1 MKSIAKFFGF
11 CALAIFAATIFSCTN
26 FTADSQSVQSEQF
39 AQSESVAFI
48 TFASSDIS
56 RTVLPDTQS
65 TILKDFVLKGLKDG
79 ESEQKTLGSWATK
92 TELQSAVVPVGLGT
106 WTFTLS
112 ANGSGTK
119 FEGTDQKTIVIGE
132 NKLSFVLSI
141 SDAGNGNGSFNI
153 NLSFDG
159 APNASLITKAIAT
172 LENLDGSSVSG
183 VEPQTLIPENS
194 AVTFAVSSLAVE
206 TYRARVKFY
215 SGEFELAS
223 YRELV
228 QISSGLC
235 SAANRTIESFDG
247 LYTITYV
254 LNGGEFEA
262 GTTVPETF
270 SRKSLVELPTNV
282 VRSNYLFC
290 GWYTNSAC
298 SDANKITK
306 IKNSAGNI
314 TVYAK
319 YALRYANVG
328 GLECKDLAE
337 TVAAILSATGDVTVS
352 LYSGVTADDLGKS
365 GYSINETNG
374 ALSDA
379 AVESNTI
386 ASAIVR
392 TSVDSVALVVD
403 SAAGIKLNAD
413 SSLIFAGCSKLVSAD
428 LRGLDTSDATNIAG
442 LFAHCVN
449 LTTLNVSGFD
459 TSNVTD
465 MRAVFFYCNKLE
477 ALDVSGFNTS
487 KVTNMFS
494 MFCRCNSLAAL
505 DVSGF
510 NTANVTNM
518 GAMFAYCESLAVL
531 DANGFNTSKATNMR
545 SMFVHCEN
553 LLTLDVSSFDTSKVE
568 DMSYMFNSC
577 LKLEIIYASEKFVTS
592 KVVNSDYMFWQNEKL
607 VGQAGTKYASGKQD
621 ATYARIDSGSEAPG
635 YFYDSDIK
643 VYADKDGKGIR
654 FQINKPKSWGNKE
667 INWICIYCRDPSGQ
681 TTLRVYPKLDAN
693 ADRIEC
699 LYPLC
704 SAGESCK
711 FGVQFEHLE
720 DNVLLNEVSKEFKLT
735 AMGGDGGIDFSSVEH
750 TCVAK
755 YNNDGKVEVD
765 ITCNGC
771 PASLTVEKTGVVMFA
786 TDKGYWGTAKVQ
798 YFHFVEM
805 DGKQNKVIA
814 EDMEEF
820 NKQFLRRY
828 EDGLRTKFFVETY
841 FTLGFDHDSFEN
853 IDKVELN
860 RAGSNTVDIRMPI
873 SMEVTVN
880 ESDISVK
887 KIQNGSNVIFGAEK
901 CDTYSWTLDDKVI
914 GTEQS
919 CVIDTATLVPG
930 TYSLA
935 LEVTKGDKHYSYY
948 AQLKCAYNAGG
959 QSSTVSQLP
968 GDDFD
973 EQLFTTD
980 RLQTSHV
987 KVENV
992 AGGLKFTITRP
1003 DDDVFNPDYLIGID
1017 ENSYESVG
1025 GGNGNYI
1032 RDGYEYVGDGNGNY
1046 ILDGDQY
1053 RWVYE
1058 GMGDYKEKY
1067 TLVGDGKGNW
1077 KKGKKIFG
1085 GINWVGI
1092 ARCEYINGELNDW
1105 TTAASLPAWEWS
1117 GSQNTFTCIYPLCE
1131 PAERYVFLVT
1141 IQPTN
1146 PRDHREYQKDECLSV
1161 IALEGVG
1168 DIDYS
1173 HLDGTAKL
1181 DLQFDGTKPVA
1192 TISNYEKPENL
1203 TVFDKDFYSV
1213 VEYEAG
1219 IKGNETNASYGIGNV
1234 EGKGFVNSF
1243 DKDYWS
1249 GRFKALVKAKG
1260 KDSFYARYY
1269 LKFKVP
1275 GSEGINEFRT
1285 ITVDSSSVVQ
1295 IEP

>member
-1 MKSIAKFFGF
+1 MKSLAKLFGF
-11 CALAIFAATIFSCTN
+11 VSVAILAATISSCSN
-26 FTADSQSVQSEQF
+26 FMSDSQSSQSKSG
-39 AQSESVAFI
+39 AYI
-48 TFASSDIS
+48 TFSSDDMA

-65 TILKDFVLKGLKDG
+65 TVLKDFVLKGLKDG
-79 ESEQKTLGSWATK
+79 ESEPKTLGSWATK
-92 TELQSAVVPVGLGT
+92 SAFQNAVVPVDLGE

-112 ANGSGTK
+112 AYGDGTK
-119 FEGTDQKTIVIGE
+119 FEGSVQKTIVLGE
-132 NKLSFVLSI
+132 NRLLFELEI
-141 SDAGNGNGSFNI
+141 SDGGIGKGSFGI
-153 NLSFDG
+153 TLSFDE
-159 APNASLITKAIAT
+159 ATNASSIAYAIAVFET
-172 LENLDGSSVSG
+172 IDGESVAG
-183 VEPQTLIPENS
+183 VEPQTLTPANK
-194 AVTFAVSSLAVE
+194 AVTFAASNIPAG
-206 TYRARVKFY
+206 TYRARVRFY
-215 SGEFELAS
+215 SQGFEVGS
-223 YRELV
+223 YREIV
-228 QISSGLC
+228 QVASGLC
-235 SAANRTIESFDG
+235 SAATRTIESFDD

-254 LNGGEFEA
+254 LGGGSFAA
-262 GTTVPETF
+262 GSTAQETF
-270 SRKSLVELPTNV
+270 SRKSVVALPAENEI
-282 VRSNYLFC
+282 VRDNYKFL
-290 GWYTNSAC
+290 GWYTDESFSNES
-298 SDANKITK
+298 KIEK
-306 IKNSAGNI
+306 IENTAKNMTLYAR
-314 TVYAK
+314 YAK
-319 YALRYANVG
+319 RYATVG
-328 GLECKDLAE
+328 GLECWSCDEAVE
-337 TVAAILSATGDVTVS
+337 AILAATGDITVT
-352 LYSGVTADDLGKS
+352 LYSDVTAEEIGKS
-365 GYSINETNG
+365 GYTVDEVDGT
-374 ALSDA
+374 LSA
-379 AVESNTI
+379 TAVESNTI
-386 ASAIVR
+386 ASAIAR
-392 TSVDSVALVVD
+392 TSADSVALIVD
-403 SAAGIKLNAD
+403 PPAGIKLNAD
-413 SSLIFAGCSKLVSAD
+413 SSFIFAGCSKLVSAD
-428 LRGLDTSDATNIAG
+428 LRGLDTSSATIIAAM
-442 LFAHCVN
+442 FAHCDN
-449 LTTLNVSGFD
+449 LATLNVSGFD

-465 MRAVFFYCNKLE
+465 MRAMFYNCKKVA
-477 ALDVSGFNTS
+477 ALDVSAFDTSKVTDMRAMFYGCESLRALDVTGFNTS
-487 KVTNMFS
+487 KVTNMGA
-494 MFCRCNSLAAL
+494 MFYKCEGLKVL

-510 NTANVTNM
+510 DTSNVVWM
-518 GAMFAYCESLAVL
+518 QSMFACCK
-531 DANGFNTSKATNMR
+531 NI
-545 SMFVHCEN
+545 
-553 LLTLDVSSFDTSKVE
+553 LTVDVSGFDTAKVE
-568 DMSYMFNSC
+568 SMKWMFSSC
-577 LKLEIIYASEKFVTS
+577 VKLEIIYSGQKFVTS
-592 KVVNSDYMFWQNEKL
+592 SVTDSERMFYGCGKL
-607 VGQAGTKYASGKQD
+607 VGQAGTKYNSQNLD
-621 ATYARIDSGSEAPG
+621 ATYARIDGGSSAPG
-635 YFYDSDIK
+635 YFYNNEIK

-720 DNVLLNEVSKEFKLT
+720 DNVLLDEIFKEFKLT
-735 AMGGDGGIDFSSVEH
+735 AIGGDGGIDFSSVEH

-771 PASLTVEKTGVVMFA
+771 PSSLTVEKTGVVMFA
-786 TDKGYWGTAKVQ
+786 TDKGSDWGTDKIQ
-798 YFHFVEM
+798 YFHSVES
-805 DGKQNKVIA
+805 DGKQSKVTV

-820 NKQFLRRY
+820 NSQFLRRS
-828 EDGLRTKFFVETY
+828 DNGVRTKFFVETY
-841 FTLGFDHDSFEN
+841 FTLGFDHNSFEN

-860 RAGSNTVDIRMPI
+860 RVGSNTVDIRMPV

-935 LEVTKGDKHYSYY
+935 LEVTKGTKHYSYY
-948 AQLKCAYNAGG
+948 AQLKCAYDAGG
-959 QSSTVSQLP
+959 QSSTVSQFP

-1003 DDDVFNPDYLIGID
+1003 DDDVFNPNYLIGID

-1146 PRDHREYQKDECLSV
+1146 PRDHREYQKDEYLSV

-1234 EGKGFVNSF
+1234 EEKGFVNSF

>member
-1 MKSIAKFFGF
+1 M
-11 CALAIFAATIFSCTN
+11 T
-26 FTADSQSVQSEQF
+26 
-39 AQSESVAFI
+39 
-48 TFASSDIS
+48 
-56 RTVLPDTQS
+56 P
-65 TILKDFVLKGLKDG
+65 
-79 ESEQKTLGSWATK
+79 
-92 TELQSAVVPVGLGT
+92 
-106 WTFTLS
+106 
-112 ANGSGTK
+112 ANK
-119 FEGTDQKTIVIGE
+119 
-132 NKLSFVLSI
+132 
-141 SDAGNGNGSFNI
+141 
-153 NLSFDG
+153 
-159 APNASLITKAIAT
+159 
-172 LENLDGSSVSG
+172 
-183 VEPQTLIPENS
+183 
-194 AVTFAVSSLAVE
+194 AVTFAASNIPAG
-206 TYRARVKFY
+206 TYRARVRFY
-215 SGEFELAS
+215 SQGFEVGS
-223 YRELV
+223 YREIV
-228 QISSGLC
+228 QVASGLC
-235 SAANRTIESFDG
+235 SAATRTIESFDD

-254 LNGGEFEA
+254 LGDGSFAA
-262 GTTVPETF
+262 GSTAQETF
-270 SRKSLVELPTNV
+270 SRKSVVALPAENEI
-282 VRSNYLFC
+282 VRDNYKFL
-290 GWYTNSAC
+290 GWYTDESFSNES
-298 SDANKITK
+298 KIEK
-306 IKNSAGNI
+306 IENTAKNI
-314 TVYAK
+314 TLYARYAK
-319 YALRYANVG
+319 RYATVG
-328 GLECKDLAE
+328 GLECWSCDE
-337 TVAAILSATGDVTVS
+337 TVAALLAATGDITVT
-352 LYSGVTADDLGKS
+352 LYSDVTAEEIGKS

-392 TSVDSVALVVD
+392 TGADSVALAVD
-403 SAAGIKLNAD
+403 PSAGIKLKAD

-428 LRGLDTSDATNIAG
+428 LRGLDTSDVVSFAAIFAGCENIEA
-442 LFAHCVN
+442 
-449 LTTLNVSGFD
+449 LNVSEFD
-459 TSNVTD
+459 TSSAVDMRAMFYNCKKVAALDVSAFDTSKVTD
-465 MRAVFFYCNKLE
+465 MRAMFYGCESLR
-477 ALDVSGFNTS
+477 ALDVTGFNTS
-487 KVTNMFS
+487 KVTNMGA
-494 MFCRCNSLAAL
+494 MFYKCEGLKVL

-510 NTANVTNM
+510 DTSNVVWM
-518 GAMFAYCESLAVL
+518 QSMFACCK
-531 DANGFNTSKATNMR
+531 NI
-545 SMFVHCEN
+545 
-553 LLTLDVSSFDTSKVE
+553 LTLDVSGFDTAKVE
-568 DMSYMFNSC
+568 SMKWMFSSC
-577 LKLEIIYASEKFVTS
+577 VKLEIIYSGQKFVTS
-592 KVVNSDYMFWQNEKL
+592 SVTDSERMFYGCGKL
-607 VGQAGTKYASGKQD
+607 VGQAGTKYNSQNID
-621 ATYARIDSGSEAPG
+621 ATYARIDGGSSAPG
-635 YFYDSDIK
+635 YFYNSDIK

-654 FQINKPKSWGNKE
+654 FSIDRHPAAWGGKE
-667 INWICIYCRDPSGQ
+667 VNYVKIYCKDSSGNIV
-681 TTLRVYPKLDAN
+681 LRASPELDSN
-693 ADRIEC
+693 AERIEC

-704 SAGESCK
+704 GAGELCS
-711 FGVQFEHLE
+711 FGVQVEHL
-720 DNVLLNEVSKEFKLT
+720 DDHVISNEIFNDYKVT
-735 AMGGDGGIDFSSVEH
+735 AIGGSGSIDFSSVEQA
-750 TCVAK
+750 CVAK
-755 YNNDGKVEVD
+755 YNENGKPEFEM
-765 ITCNGC
+765 TFKGY
-771 PASLTVEKTGVVMFA
+771 PSSLRVVKTGVALFA
-786 TDKGYWGTAKVQ
+786 TDTGSDWGHDKIQ
-798 YFHFVEM
+798 YFHTVEA
-805 DGKQNKVIA
+805 DGLQSKITV
-814 EDMEEF
+814 EDVAEF
-820 NKQFLRRY
+820 NSLFIYRA
-828 EDGLRTKFFVETY
+828 ENGLRAKFFAQSCHYFDFDQNVFEGMASVES
-841 FTLGFDHDSFEN
+841 D
-853 IDKVELN
+853 
-860 RAGSNTVDIRMPI
+860 RAGSNVLDIEMPVSI
-873 SMEVTVN
+873 EVSVKN
-880 ESDISVK
+880 SDISVK

-935 LEVTKGDKHYSYY
+935 LEVTKGTKHYSYY
-948 AQLKCAYNAGG
+948 AQLKCAYDAGG

-992 AGGLKFTITRP
+992 AGGLKFTITRS
-1003 DDDVFNPDYLIGID
+1003 DDDVFNPNYLIGID

-1085 GINWVGI
+1085 GIDWVGI

-1234 EGKGFVNSF
+1234 EEKGFVNSF